1 MATQDVY
8 QNILLNLKSLSEEK
22 VKEVQGFIEF
32 LKSKE
37 TLPAHDPFHVSQ
49 FAALKEDWE
58 APGME
63 LYDEL

>member
-1 MATQDVY
+1 MATQDIY
-8 QNILLNLKSLSEEK
+8 RDILLNLRSLPDEK

-37 TLPAHDPFHVSQ
+37 TLQAHDPFHVSQ
-49 FAALKEDWE
+49 FAALTEDWE

>member
-1 MATQDVY
+1 MTAQDVY
-8 QNILLNLKSLSEEK
+8 QDILLNLRSLPDEK
-22 VKEVQGFIEF
+22 IKEVQDFIEF

-37 TLPAHDPFHVSQ
+37 AFSVHDPFHVSQ
-49 FAALKEDWE
+49 FAALQEDWE

>member
-8 QNILLNLKSLSEEK
+8 QDILLNLKALPDEK
-22 VKEVQGFIEF
+22 VKEVQDFIEF

-37 TLPAHDPFHVSQ
+37 TLSTHDPFHLSQ

-63 LYDEL
+63 LYDDV